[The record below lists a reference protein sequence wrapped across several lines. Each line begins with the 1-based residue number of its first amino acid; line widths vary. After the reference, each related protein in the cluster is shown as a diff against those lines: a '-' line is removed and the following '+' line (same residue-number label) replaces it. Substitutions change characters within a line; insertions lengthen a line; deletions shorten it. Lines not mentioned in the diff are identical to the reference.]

1 MLEIFSSRLSNL
13 GLVVHHKGSW
23 EIHLLSMPRH
33 SLGLYSG
40 AVWPAPCKKPNSI
53 TSYFIKLQQAT
64 SNIIRNIGTLTFTV
78 ANVKL
83 FPYSFVYLHTNFK
96 KQSIIIEN
104 KIKIK
109 MCWQSQAYPPTW
121 PSTNHGLQSSE
132 TEKFKDLI
140 HDSVPMYGSA
150 ASWSPLWEIYG
161 PYSAFI

>member
-1 MLEIFSSRLSNL
+1 MMMIRGRLYFIFKELEFIEKWLNKAFYQNLITVLNMLEIFSSRLSNL

-104 KIKIK
+104 KIKI
-109 MCWQSQAYPPTW
+109 
-121 PSTNHGLQSSE
+121 
-132 TEKFKDLI
+132 
-140 HDSVPMYGSA
+140 
-150 ASWSPLWEIYG
+150 
-161 PYSAFI
+161 